1 MTLLV
6 LGSRY
11 RVVLLLFIHSICL
24 LLFPFCG
31 CLVLGLFRV
40 FFPLDLMR
48 GEMIQ
53 IRLKAVRHCLNA
65 FRW

>member
-1 MTLLV
+1 MSLLV

-31 CLVLGLFRV
+31 CLVLGLFV
-40 FFPLDLMR
+40 CFS
-48 GEMIQ
+48 
-53 IRLKAVRHCLNA
+53 VRSDEGRDDPNTPKSGPSLSQW